1 MYNETMVEKNVSY
14 VLELDGKLIIIE
26 NVPARVSLETG
37 EKYFSPETV
46 EKIQETIWSKK
57 KPKRLLE
64 TPVFEFQR

>member
-1 MYNETMVEKNVSY
+1 MYDETMVEKTVTY
-14 VLELDGKLIIIE
+14 VLELEGKLIIIE
-26 NVPARVSLETG
+26 NVPARVCLETG

-46 EKIQETIWSKK
+46 EKIQETVWSKK

>member
-1 MYNETMVEKNVSY
+1 MYNETMVEKNVTY
-14 VLELDGKLIIIE
+14 VLELEGKLIIIE
-26 NVPARVSLETG
+26 NVPARVCLETG

>member
-46 EKIQETIWSKK
+46 EKIQETLWSKK
-57 KPKRLLE
+57 KPSRMLE

>member
-1 MYNETMVEKNVSY
+1 MYDETMVEKTVTY
-14 VLELDGKLIIIE
+14 VLELEGKLIIIE
-26 NVPARVSLETG
+26 NVPARVCLETG

-57 KPKRLLE
+57 KPSRILE

>member
-1 MYNETMVEKNVSY
+1 MYNETMVEKNVTY
-14 VLELDGKLIIIE
+14 VLELEGKLIIIE